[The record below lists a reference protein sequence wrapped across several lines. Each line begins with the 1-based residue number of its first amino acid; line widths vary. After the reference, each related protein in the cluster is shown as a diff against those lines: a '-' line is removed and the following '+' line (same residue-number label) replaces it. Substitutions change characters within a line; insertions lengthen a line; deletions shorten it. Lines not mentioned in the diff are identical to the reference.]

1 MIYRKSSEE
10 LASMQK
16 AGRILADCLSE
27 IEMKIVPG
35 ATPVQLDQLF
45 ADLLKQAGAK
55 ASFKGYRG
63 FPASLCS
70 SPNEA
75 IVHGIPSGKPLDE
88 GDILSIDLGVFY
100 EGFHADSAWT
110 FPVGEID
117 DDSRRLLEVTEASL
131 EAAVEQ
137 CEVGNRTGDI
147 GYAVEQVVLPAGF
160 TLVQE
165 YAGHGIGRTLHEEP
179 SVPNYGPPGRGA
191 KLAPGMTLAIE
202 PMVNAGGPA
211 TETIEDGWTIVTRD
225 RSRSAHF
232 EHTVAITA
240 DGPLVLTARN

>member
-1 MIYRKSSEE
+1 MIYRKSAEE

-16 AGRILADCLSE
+16 AGKILAECLGRVE
-27 IEMKIVPG
+27 TKIAPG
-35 ATPVQLDQLF
+35 VTPVQLDQLF
-45 ADLLKQAGAK
+45 ADLLKEAGAK

-75 IVHGIPSGKPLDE
+75 IVHGIPSSKPLDE

-110 FPVGEID
+110 FPVGEVD
-117 DDSRRLLEVTEASL
+117 ADARRLLEVTEASL
-131 EAAVEQ
+131 EAAIGQ
-137 CEVGNRTGDI
+137 CEVGKRTGDI
-147 GYAVEQVVLPAGF
+147 GHAVEQVVLPAGF
-160 TLVQE
+160 SLVRE

-191 KLAPGMTLAIE
+191 KLTPGMTLAIE
-202 PMVNAGGPA
+202 PMVNAGGPE
-211 TETIEDGWTIVTRD
+211 TETLEDHWTIVTRD

-232 EHTVAITA
+232 EHTVAITE
-240 DGPLVLTARN
+240 DGPLVLTARK

>member
-1 MIYRKSSEE
+1 
-10 LASMQK
+10 MQK
-16 AGRILADCLSE
+16 AGRILAGCLSE
-27 IEMKIVPG
+27 LEATIAPG
-35 ATPVQLDQLF
+35 ITPVQLDRLF
-45 ADLLKQAGAK
+45 ADLLNQAGAK

-63 FPASLCS
+63 FPAYLCS

-75 IVHGIPSGKPLDE
+75 IVHGIPSTKPLEE

-110 FPVGEID
+110 FPVGEVD
-117 DDSRRLLEVTEASL
+117 DASRRLLEVTEASL
-131 EAAVEQ
+131 EAAVQQ

-147 GYAVEQVVLPAGF
+147 GYAVEQVVSPAGF

-211 TETIEDGWTIVTRD
+211 TEILEDNWTIVTKD
-225 RSRSAHF
+225 RARSAHF
-232 EHTVAITA
+232 EHTVAITH
-240 DGPLVLTARN
+240 DGPLVLTARD